1 MPLRN
6 SASTSARRYRGLP
19 ASFLT
24 SGSRPRRAHD
34 ATAAEVTRNSDATWL
49 RVIRSSPM
57 SCRSSLLRH
66 GAIMF
71 IEFPSEPE

>member
-34 ATAAEVTRNSDATWL
+34 ATAAEVTRNINATCP
-49 RVIRSSPM
+49 RVIRSSLM
-57 SCRSSLLRH
+57 SYWSSSRRH

-71 IEFPSEPE
+71 IRFPS